1 MATRLFQKILNSRSG
16 SNNKKPAHRAA
27 LLYVV
32 LAAAT
37 APLAQATEV
46 PGLVNDTTITNEA
59 LSNIKGII
67 GVNQAA
73 GDLNLQ
79 ANVRAINATDHGL
92 GLATISQTSSL
103 RSATGATLS
112 TTRIKES
119 AFNNATGLLSIN
131 QASGAGNLEAN
142 SIVIAPELAPQTVS
156 DDLLAQTALDVDAAG
171 TQEKNRRSD
180 GRRVVEVDETAF
192 RGMRGVLQLN
202 QAAGMHNVT
211 RNRVIMQTR

>member
-37 APLAQATEV
+37 APLAQAAEV

-103 RSATGATLS
+103 RSATAATLS

-171 TQEKNRRSD
+171 TREKNRRSD

-202 QAAGMHNVT
+202 QAAGMHNIT